1 MKHII
6 ILSICFILSLN
17 IVLYKDNSDVLNSYE
32 ESVYVF
38 KEYTENDENV
48 TNPEMDDLE
57 LKANIVIIF
66 YSILFVLFIKYESN
80 SKSILNIFITN
91 KKHLRI
97 FRYSKVFLLIL

>member
-1 MKHII
+1 MKLII

-66 YSILFVLFIKYESN
+66 YSILFSLLFYIKMNNCNRYT
-80 SKSILNIFITN
+80 IYN
-91 KKHLRI
+91 K
-97 FRYSKVFLLIL
+97 